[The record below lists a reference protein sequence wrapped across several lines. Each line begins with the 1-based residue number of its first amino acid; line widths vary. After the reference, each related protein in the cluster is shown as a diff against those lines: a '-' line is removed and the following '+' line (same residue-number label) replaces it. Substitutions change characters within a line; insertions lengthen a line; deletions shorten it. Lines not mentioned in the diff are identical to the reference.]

1 MRYGPLK
8 PIGLW
13 DPRWGDVMT
22 AMSGVPNCYAVVQLR
37 QEDKDGRLWNLVGF
51 QTNLKWGEQKRVLR
65 MIPGLNRPSSFALV

>member
-13 DPRWGDVMT
+13 IPVEDVNDR
-22 AMSGVPNCYAVVQLR
+22 GVRRAKRAYAVVQLR

-51 QTNLKWGEQKRVLR
+51 QKWGEQNGFFR
-65 MIPGLNRPSSFALV
+65 